1 MHALKPVWID
11 VTDTCADS
19 EFPAGTGAYSRKN
32 TWTVTVPGRV
42 MGMASH
48 LHDGGT
54 RTVLRNLTT
63 GAVLCDSQ
71 AHYGGPG
78 YESDGHHGAT
88 AHLSGVDQCTARG
101 KAEPVAVLRR
111 GDVLEIEAFYDA
123 AARPHDPGDPVMG
136 VFFLF
141 VLPEG

>member
-1 MHALKPVWID
+1 
-11 VTDTCADS
+11 
-19 EFPAGTGAYSRKN
+19 
-32 TWTVTVPGRV
+32 
-42 MGMASH
+42 
-48 LHDGGT
+48 
-54 RTVLRNLTT
+54 VLRNLTT

-78 YESDGHHGAT
+78 YEPPGGDHHGA
-88 AHLSGVDQCTARG
+88 AHLSSVDQCAARS
-101 KAEPVAVLRR
+101 KSEPVAVIRR

-123 AARPHDPGDPVMG
+123 DAHPHEPGEPVMG